1 MRRRLSWHRHRAIYF
16 PGKPVARRRVAGGNT
31 AHLLEMKGETESA
44 LPLLGLVTTQK
55 TQPNKRCLSAGPRCS
70 AVTRRWINVGLP
82 LVHRLRRWNNGKPT
96 LIRRLVSAGTRWA
109 NVEYVSPTLPFPQ
122 DKLGTRPSRFI
133 QRVSNTSYWTI
144 DQLQWRHC
152 WVAGYTCSYSQF
164 AAIIGE

>member
-1 MRRRLSWHRHRAIYF
+1 MSAASPFLTHRHRAIYF

-55 TQPNKRCLSAGPRCS
+55 TQPNKRCLRVGPMCP
-70 AVTRRWINVGLP
+70 ADTWGWINV
-82 LVHRLRRWNNGKPT
+82 KPT
-96 LIRRLVSAGTRWA
+96 LNQRLVCAGTRWA
-109 NVEYVSPTLPFPQ
+109 NVEYVSPALPFPQ

-133 QRVSNTSYWTI
+133 QRASNTSYWTI
-144 DQLQWRHC
+144 DQLQWRHR